1 LSYTVK
7 RFDAKTELIALE
19 KIYSGRFLSCF
30 NIVFET
36 DLLVHVLSDSGGKP
50 LDLLSESG
58 SQSEAAASSV
68 KGEIGES
75 DAVMQWKDI
84 PQNTLIPN
92 AATAAAAD
100 NDDVMEPTSDS
111 ALDTTLSV
119 AANLSSKSDESLKNI
134 DGDVG
139 HHSNTVAAK
148 SNISLIKSLLRH
160 LTMLLDFLEMLLH
173 HDYTDNS
180 AIAGMSVCLSV
191 CCSLSVCL
199 FKSGFV
205 VSLFSCLCLISAG
218 VCYDSDM

>member
-1 LSYTVK
+1 M
-7 RFDAKTELIALE
+7 
-19 KIYSGRFLSCF
+19 
-30 NIVFET
+30 FET

-92 AATAAAAD
+92 AATAAAAAAD
-100 NDDVMEPTSDS
+100 NDDVMEPMSDS

-119 AANLSSKSDESLKNI
+119 PANLSLKSDESLMNI

-160 LTMLLDFLEMLLH
+160 LTMLLDFLETLLH
-173 HDYTDNS
+173 PNYNDNS
-180 AIAGMSVCLSV
+180 AIAGMSVCL
-191 CCSLSVCL
+191 CSSLALLSVCFL
-199 FKSGFV
+199 V
-205 VSLFSCLCLISAG
+205 YV
-218 VCYDSDM
+218 